1 METYNQCALKFVT
14 PQLRHP
20 ERVFLREGSRWSGTA
35 FYISIDINRPTQD
48 SMQGNRMCVE

>member
-1 METYNQCALKFVT
+1 METDNQCALKFVT